1 MAKTFVKV
9 SVLDKAGEKA
19 SEVSLPEAIFGAKV
33 NPPLIAQAVRVYL
46 SNQRKAYPKAK
57 TRGEVSGSGKKIWPQ
72 KGTGQARH
80 GDRYAPIFVGGGRA
94 HGPKGNQ
101 VYQKKLSKKIKTAA
115 LISALSAQQKEGKIK
130 IVKGIKRLRKTK
142 SAQESLQ
149 KWFKD
154 DYSSVHKYLLVLP
167 QGLDAAQRAFRN
179 LPNIQISTASQ
190 IHPYQVLN
198 FDWVIFTTE
207 SLEELE
213 NRLLKK

>member
-1 MAKTFVKV
+1 MAKTGAEL
-9 SVLDKAGEKA
+9 SVLDKAGEK
-19 SEVSLPEAIFGAKV
+19 VSQVVLPEVIFGADV

-57 TRGEVSGSGKKIWPQ
+57 TRGEVSGSRKKIWPQ

-101 VYQKKLSKKIKTAA
+101 DYQKKVSKKIKIAA

-154 DYSSVHKYLLVLP
+154 DYSSGHKYLLVLP
-167 QGLDAAQRAFRN
+167 QGLDAAHRAFRN
-179 LPNIQISTASQ
+179 LPNLKISTARQ
-190 IHPYQVLN
+190 LHPYQVLN
-198 FDWVIFTTE
+198 FDWLIFTTD

-213 NRLLKK
+213 KRLIKK